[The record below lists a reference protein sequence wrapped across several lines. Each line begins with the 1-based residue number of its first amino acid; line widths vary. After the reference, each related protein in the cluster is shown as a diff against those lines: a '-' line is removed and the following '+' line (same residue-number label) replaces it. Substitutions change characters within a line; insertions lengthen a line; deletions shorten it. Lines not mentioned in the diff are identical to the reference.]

1 MIEHGQ
7 VVGRLAYER
16 LTAPPSRLYGSGV
29 KSSYQRQGIALSKH
43 FKPLPAADIR

>member
-1 MIEHGQ
+1 VIEHGQ

-16 LTAPPSRLYGSGV
+16 LTAAPARLYGSGV

-43 FKPLPAADIR
+43 FKLLASAKS